1 MNTKKQYRAA
11 AALAVLVLAA
21 LLLFAGGS
29 WLEKRSRKPETRTE
43 LPQETAE
50 TMEVDGVTYRRRTD
64 LTTILVMGIDHD
76 SEIEAEGS
84 YQGGQADFQRLIVI
98 DSKNKTVRQ
107 PKIDRDTMAEVTVLG
122 MLGNPVG
129 TTQMQISLAH
139 GFGDGKEES
148 CGYARDAVSRLLQGE
163 NIDFYL
169 AMSLDGI
176 SVLNDLA
183 GGVTV
188 TLEDDF
194 SAADPAMTKGA
205 TLTLQGDQAEIF
217 VRRRMDIGE
226 GTNEAR
232 MVRQEEYLAQLS
244 AQLESRVQQDQQF
257 TAQVYDALQ
266 PYLVTDLAKG
276 QLVNEVWA
284 AKDDTVEPAITLE
297 GEHKV
302 AEDGFTEF
310 YPTEASIQ
318 KAVLTAT
325 PSKTVAD
332 EVKAS
337 GSATVTGVVSDVKV
351 TAKEDTAE
359 TEEVLKDI
367 VSNVDAGNEA
377 FNTLTTNLSF
387 AGANVKKIMLT
398 SSHASEGKSYL
409 SMNLMCPT
417 RCRC

>member
-1 MNTKKQYRAA
+1 MNRQKQHRGAV

-21 LLLFAGGS
+21 VLLFVGGS
-29 WLEKRSRKPETRTE
+29 WLEKRSQKPETRTE

-84 YQGGQADFQRLIVI
+84 YQGGQAERLIVI

-107 PKIDRDTMAEVTVLG
+107 LKIDRDTMAEVTVLG

-139 GFGDGKEES
+139 GFGDGREES

-163 NIDFYL
+163 SIDFYL

-232 MVRQEEYLAQLS
+232 MVRQEEYLTQLS

-276 QLVNEVWA
+276 RLVNEVWA
-284 AKDDTVEPAITLE
+284 AKDDTVEPAIALE

-310 YPTEASIQ
+310 YPTEESIQ
-318 KAVLTAT
+318 KAVLELFWE
-325 PSKTVAD
+325 P
-332 EVKAS
+332 
-337 GSATVTGVVSDVKV
+337 
-351 TAKEDTAE
+351 AE
-359 TEEVLKDI
+359 E
-367 VSNVDAGNEA
+367 
-377 FNTLTTNLSF
+377 
-387 AGANVKKIMLT
+387 
-398 SSHASEGKSYL
+398 
-409 SMNLMCPT
+409 
-417 RCRC
+417 

>member
-1 MNTKKQYRAA
+1 MNRQKQYRGAA

-21 LLLFAGGS
+21 VLLFVGGS
-29 WLEKRSRKPETRTE
+29 WLEKRSQKPETRTE

-76 SEIEAEGS
+76 SEVEAEGS

-98 DSKNKTVRQ
+98 DSKDKTVRQ
-107 PKIDRDTMAEVTVLG
+107 LKIDRDTMAEVTVLG

-205 TLTLQGDQAEIF
+205 TLTLQGDQAE
-217 VRRRMDIGE
+217 
-226 GTNEAR
+226 

-276 QLVNEVWA
+276 RLVNEVWA
-284 AKDDTVEPAITLE
+284 AKDDTVEPAIALE

-318 KAVLTAT
+318 KAVLTLFWE
-325 PSKTVAD
+325 PV
-332 EVKAS
+332 
-337 GSATVTGVVSDVKV
+337 
-351 TAKEDTAE
+351 
-359 TEEVLKDI
+359 EE
-367 VSNVDAGNEA
+367 
-377 FNTLTTNLSF
+377 
-387 AGANVKKIMLT
+387 
-398 SSHASEGKSYL
+398 
-409 SMNLMCPT
+409 
-417 RCRC
+417 

>member
-1 MNTKKQYRAA
+1 MNRQKQYRGAA

-21 LLLFAGGS
+21 VLFFVGGS
-29 WLEKRSRKPETRTE
+29 WLEKRSQKPETRTE

-76 SEIEAEGS
+76 SEVEAEGS

-98 DSKNKTVRQ
+98 DSKDKTVRQ
-107 PKIDRDTMAEVTVLG
+107 LKIDRDTMAEVTVLG

-188 TLEDDF
+188 TL
-194 SAADPAMTKGA
+194 
-205 TLTLQGDQAEIF
+205 QGDQAEIF

-276 QLVNEVWA
+276 RLVNEVWA
-284 AKDDTVEPAITLE
+284 AKDDTVEPAIALE

-318 KAVLTAT
+318 KAVLTLFWE
-325 PSKTVAD
+325 PV
-332 EVKAS
+332 
-337 GSATVTGVVSDVKV
+337 
-351 TAKEDTAE
+351 
-359 TEEVLKDI
+359 EE
-367 VSNVDAGNEA
+367 
-377 FNTLTTNLSF
+377 
-387 AGANVKKIMLT
+387 
-398 SSHASEGKSYL
+398 
-409 SMNLMCPT
+409 
-417 RCRC
+417 

>member
-1 MNTKKQYRAA
+1 MNRQKQHRGAA

-21 LLLFAGGS
+21 VLFFVGGS
-29 WLEKRSRKPETRTE
+29 WLEKRSQKPETRTE

-76 SEIEAEGS
+76 SEVEAEGS

-98 DSKNKTVRQ
+98 DSKDKTVRQ
-107 PKIDRDTMAEVTVLG
+107 LKIDRDTMAEVTVLG

-232 MVRQEEYLAQLS
+232 SILHSFPHSWKAGY
-244 AQLESRVQQDQQF
+244 SRISSSPHRC
-257 TAQVYDALQ
+257 TMRCSLIWSPILQ
-266 PYLVTDLAKG
+266 RVSWSMRCGPQRTILWSLP
-276 QLVNEVWA
+276 LHWR
-284 AKDDTVEPAITLE
+284 
-297 GEHKV
+297 
-302 AEDGFTEF
+302 
-310 YPTEASIQ
+310 ASIRWQ
-318 KAVLTAT
+318 RTDS
-325 PSKTVAD
+325 PSSIRPKLPSR
-332 EVKAS
+332 KR
-337 GSATVTGVVSDVKV
+337 
-351 TAKEDTAE
+351 
-359 TEEVLKDI
+359 
-367 VSNVDAGNEA
+367 
-377 FNTLTTNLSF
+377 F
-387 AGANVKKIMLT
+387 
-398 SSHASEGKSYL
+398 
-409 SMNLMCPT
+409 
-417 RCRC
+417 

>member
-1 MNTKKQYRAA
+1 MNRQKQHRGAV

-21 LLLFAGGS
+21 VLLFVGGS
-29 WLEKRSRKPETRTE
+29 WLEKRSQKPETRTE

-107 PKIDRDTMAEVTVLG
+107 LKIDRDTMAEVTVLG

-139 GFGDGKEES
+139 GFGDGREES

-163 NIDFYL
+163 SIDFYL

-232 MVRQEEYLAQLS
+232 MVRQEEYLTQLS

-257 TAQVYDALQ
+257 T
-266 PYLVTDLAKG
+266 DLAKG
-276 QLVNEVWA
+276 RLVNEVWA
-284 AKDDTVEPAITLE
+284 AKDDTVEPAIALE

-310 YPTEASIQ
+310 YPTEESIQ
-318 KAVLTAT
+318 KAVLELFWE
-325 PSKTVAD
+325 P
-332 EVKAS
+332 
-337 GSATVTGVVSDVKV
+337 
-351 TAKEDTAE
+351 AE
-359 TEEVLKDI
+359 E
-367 VSNVDAGNEA
+367 
-377 FNTLTTNLSF
+377 
-387 AGANVKKIMLT
+387 
-398 SSHASEGKSYL
+398 
-409 SMNLMCPT
+409 
-417 RCRC
+417 

>member
-1 MNTKKQYRAA
+1 MNRQKQYRGAA

-21 LLLFAGGS
+21 VLFFVGGS
-29 WLEKRSRKPETRTE
+29 WLEKRSQKPETRTE

-76 SEIEAEGS
+76 SEVEAEGS

-98 DSKNKTVRQ
+98 DSKDKTVRQ
-107 PKIDRDTMAEVTVLG
+107 LKIDRDTMAEVTVLG

-148 CGYARDAVSRLLQGE
+148 CGYARDAVSRLLQG
-163 NIDFYL
+163 N
-169 AMSLDGI
+169 
-176 SVLNDLA
+176 
-183 GGVTV
+183 
-188 TLEDDF
+188 
-194 SAADPAMTKGA
+194 
-205 TLTLQGDQAEIF
+205 QAEIF

-284 AKDDTVEPAITLE
+284 AKDDTVEPAIALE

-318 KAVLTAT
+318 KAVLTLFWE
-325 PSKTVAD
+325 PV
-332 EVKAS
+332 
-337 GSATVTGVVSDVKV
+337 
-351 TAKEDTAE
+351 
-359 TEEVLKDI
+359 EE
-367 VSNVDAGNEA
+367 
-377 FNTLTTNLSF
+377 
-387 AGANVKKIMLT
+387 
-398 SSHASEGKSYL
+398 
-409 SMNLMCPT
+409 
-417 RCRC
+417 

>member
-1 MNTKKQYRAA
+1 MNRQKQYRGAA
-11 AALAVLVLAA
+11 VALAVLVLAA
-21 LLLFAGGS
+21 VLFFVGGS
-29 WLEKRSRKPETRTE
+29 WLEKRSQKPETRTE

-76 SEIEAEGS
+76 SEVEAEGS

-98 DSKNKTVRQ
+98 DSKDKTVRQ
-107 PKIDRDTMAEVTVLG
+107 LKIDRDTMAEVTVLG

-194 SAADPAMTKGA
+194 SAADPAMTKGT

-244 AQLESRVQQDQQF
+244 AQLESRISSSPHRC
-257 TAQVYDALQ
+257 TMRCSLIWSPTLQ
-266 PYLVTDLAKG
+266 RVSWSMRCGPQRTILWSLP
-276 QLVNEVWA
+276 LHWR
-284 AKDDTVEPAITLE
+284 
-297 GEHKV
+297 
-302 AEDGFTEF
+302 
-310 YPTEASIQ
+310 ASIRWQ
-318 KAVLTAT
+318 RTDS
-325 PSKTVAD
+325 PSSIRPKLPSR
-332 EVKAS
+332 KR
-337 GSATVTGVVSDVKV
+337 
-351 TAKEDTAE
+351 
-359 TEEVLKDI
+359 
-367 VSNVDAGNEA
+367 
-377 FNTLTTNLSF
+377 F
-387 AGANVKKIMLT
+387 
-398 SSHASEGKSYL
+398 
-409 SMNLMCPT
+409 
-417 RCRC
+417 